1 MKVPRSMRERHLR
14 ECNKSIVDVGVFLPD
29 WKGMVHQHG
38 PGVSEAHEEEELE
51 EQKMD
56 NDNENRERQALAEI
70 VPVLT
75 LMVLRLECLELTR
88 IMRE

>member
-1 MKVPRSMRERHLR
+1 MKVPRSMRERYLR
-14 ECNKSIVDVGVFLPD
+14 ECNKSLVDVGVFLPD

-56 NDNENRERQALAEI
+56 NDNENREKTSTRRNCPSADI
-70 VPVLT
+70 DGFT
-75 LMVLRLECLELTR
+75 TRLS
-88 IMRE
+88 